1 MNVNSTHKCLLD
13 TMHWVWDLSK
23 FKNRDTKTMS
33 VMSFWCLVNF
43 GQAFAPFLLLLFFTL
58 NIFCLLWMSLNA
70 TLWYIFVKHQI
81 DVIFM
86 EVVAKHYITLNTKGL
101 KRVTKRIHVRIT
113 YILHFT
119 SSSQLV
125 FTCSKL
131 IMKSE
136 RHCAKYDQ
144 INKKGIRS
152 NAWN

>member
-86 EVVAKHYITLNTKGL
+86 EVVAKHYIAT
-101 KRVTKRIHVRIT
+101 VPIT
-113 YILHFT
+113 
-119 SSSQLV
+119 SPMGCSSQMFFCYFIAV
-125 FTCSKL
+125 AIGKTYSYCFADFKHAFTIFYHWNRFL
-131 IMKSE
+131 TNIL
-136 RHCAKYDQ
+136 
-144 INKKGIRS
+144 NKHI
-152 NAWN
+152 